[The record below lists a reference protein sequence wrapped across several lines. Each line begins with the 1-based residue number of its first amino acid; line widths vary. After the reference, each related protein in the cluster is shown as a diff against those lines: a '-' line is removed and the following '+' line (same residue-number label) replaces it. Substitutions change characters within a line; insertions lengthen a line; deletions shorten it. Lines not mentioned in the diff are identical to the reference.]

1 MLTMPSSKTYQ
12 IRIGEKEKQETFAV
26 FNDLGITPA
35 QAVKMFFA
43 QVRRTH
49 GIPFPIEYTPNEK
62 TAKILSQAMKKR
74 ITRGLIIS
82 KIYFVT
88 LITNAFHKPLERL

>member
-62 TAKILSQAMKKR
+62 TAKILSASDEKKDYK
-74 ITRGLIIS
+74 G
-82 KIYFVT
+82 FD
-88 LITNAFHKPLERL
+88 NLEDLFRDLDN